1 MTDTLF
7 NRTANRASKGLA
19 VAALRR
25 RLSYGSDDTAVVLVG
40 TQRDLLADAGVIAR
54 LVSLTA
60 AARAAGLPVVYAL
73 ALPPIPENGIRHPTP
88 SQRALLAS
96 ELLHPGT
103 PGADVH
109 PDLAPQRGDIV
120 MTPGATLSAFAG
132 TQLAA
137 RLSALG
143 AERIVVAGAR
153 TDVEV
158 ESTARDAVE
167 LGLQTTVV
175 SDCCAGTSPW
185 NHQASIA
192 TTLPRVVHG
201 VLSLDHVTGRMR

>member
-7 NRTANRASKGLA
+7 NRTANRAAKGLA
-19 VAALRR
+19 VAVLRR
-25 RLSYGSDDTAVVLVG
+25 QLSYGSDDTAVVLVG
-40 TQRDLLADAGVIAR
+40 TQRDLLADAGVVAR
-54 LVSLTA
+54 LVRLTA
-60 AARAAGLPVVYAL
+60 AARAASLPVVHVV
-73 ALPPIPENGIRHPTP
+73 ALPPTPENGIRYPTP
-88 SQRALLAS
+88 SQRALLAG
-96 ELLHPGT
+96 ELLRPGT
-103 PGADVH
+103 PGADIH
-109 PDLAPQRGDIV
+109 PDLAPQRDDIV
-120 MTPGATLSAFAG
+120 MKPGAALSAFVG
-132 TQLAA
+132 TELAA
-137 RLSALG
+137 RLSELG

-185 NHQASIA
+185 NHHASIA

-201 VLSLDHVTGRMR
+201 ILTLDHLTGRMR

>member
-7 NRTANRASKGLA
+7 NRTANRAAKGLA
-19 VAALRR
+19 VGMLRR
-25 RLSYGSDDTAVVLVG
+25 QLSYGSDDTAVVLIG
-40 TQRDLLADAGVIAR
+40 TQRDVLADAGVLAR
-54 LVSLTA
+54 LVRLTA
-60 AARAAGLPVVYAL
+60 AARAAGLPVVYTL
-73 ALPPIPENGIRHPTP
+73 ASPPTPENGIRYPTP
-88 SQRALLAS
+88 SQRALLAGG
-96 ELLHPGT
+96 LLRPGT
-103 PGADVH
+103 PGADIH
-109 PDLAPQRGDIV
+109 PDLTPQRDDIV
-120 MTPGATLSAFAG
+120 MQPGAALSAFAG
-132 TQLAA
+132 TELAT

-185 NHQASIA
+185 NHHASIA

-201 VLSLDHVTGRMR
+201 ILTLDHLTGRMR

>member
-7 NRTANRASKGLA
+7 NRTANRAAKGLA
-19 VAALRR
+19 VGMLRR
-25 RLSYGSDDTAVVLVG
+25 QLSYGSDDTAVVLVG
-40 TQRDLLADAGVIAR
+40 TQRDLLADAGVVAR
-54 LVSLTA
+54 LVRLTA
-60 AARAAGLPVVYAL
+60 AARAASLPVVYVV
-73 ALPPIPENGIRHPTP
+73 ALPPTPENGIRYPTP
-88 SQRALLAS
+88 SQRALLAG
-96 ELLHPGT
+96 ELLRPGT
-103 PGADVH
+103 PGADIH
-109 PDLAPQRGDIV
+109 PDLAPQRDDIV
-120 MTPGATLSAFAG
+120 MKPSATLSAFVG
-132 TQLAA
+132 TELAA
-137 RLSALG
+137 RLAALG

-185 NHQASIA
+185 NHHASIA

-201 VLSLDHVTGRMR
+201 ILTLDHLTGRMR

>member
-7 NRTANRASKGLA
+7 NRTANRAAKGLA
-19 VAALRR
+19 VGMLRR
-25 RLSYGSDDTAVVLVG
+25 QLSYGSDDTAVVLIG
-40 TQRDLLADAGVIAR
+40 TQRDLLPDVGMVAR
-54 LVSLTA
+54 LVRLTA
-60 AARAAGLPVVYAL
+60 AARAAGLPVVYTL
-73 ALPPIPENGIRHPTP
+73 ALPPTPENGIRYPTP
-88 SQRALLAS
+88 SQRALLAGG
-96 ELLHPGT
+96 LLRPGT
-103 PGADVH
+103 PGADIH
-109 PDLAPQRGDIV
+109 PDLTPQRDDVV
-120 MTPGATLSAFAG
+120 MKPGAGLSAFAG
-132 TQLAA
+132 MELGA

-175 SDCCAGTSPW
+175 SDCCTGTSPW
-185 NHQASIA
+185 NHHASIA

-201 VLSLDHVTGRMR
+201 VLTLDHLTGRLR